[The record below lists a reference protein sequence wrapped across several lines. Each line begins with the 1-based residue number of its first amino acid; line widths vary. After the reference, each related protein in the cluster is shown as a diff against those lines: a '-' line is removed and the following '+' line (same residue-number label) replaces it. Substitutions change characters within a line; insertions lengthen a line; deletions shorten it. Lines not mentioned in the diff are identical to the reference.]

1 MFNSIVCADEENME
15 VVDCE
20 NGGTTC
26 GADLAETCVD
36 YLQDGEKSAQYV
48 KGAKFCVRPSY
59 NLTDFLF
66 F

>member
-1 MFNSIVCADEENME
+1 ME

-26 GADLAETCVD
+26 GADLAETCVE
-36 YLQDGEKSAQYV
+36 YMQDGEKSAQYV

-66 F
+66 FQK